1 MNLPGFFAP
10 SAAVLFALIAPLVLF
25 YFLKLKRPHM
35 LVPSLV
41 LWKQVLQDSRVN
53 SPFQRFKRNI
63 LLLLQL
69 LLLIL
74 IVLAA
79 MQPYWRGEAGRAER
93 LPILIDVSAS
103 MAALDKPG
111 GQSRLDAVKRQ
122 VREIIDGM
130 LPDQQLCLLT
140 FGRTAHRLTGFTDN
154 QRVLHAA
161 VDSIEMH
168 DVVSDVDDAL
178 RMTQA
183 LARRE
188 PFDHVLMLTDGN
200 IPAQADTE
208 LSFRLDYQPVAKAGQ
223 NMGITALTARRSTG
237 GGWDVFVRI
246 DSTAEY
252 ATTATMELVRDG
264 QVTATEVITVSKDE
278 AERLVFPVSADQAVS
293 LQVRLK
299 PDDFDALA
307 SDNIAFLDLAPPRR
321 LAVYVPAEMVTYRLA
336 MRAMDQVRLYPREGA
351 DEPDTFDL
359 VISDQPD
366 DADRIA
372 NMKLLVAVT
381 PDPVKPLTTTDDE
394 PTTVI
399 DWHRTNVAFEHVT
412 LTDLI
417 VLDNVSYNENV
428 GDGDLEALGYEVIA
442 HGRFGPVMLQHR
454 QGPRLT
460 YYMLFH
466 SDRSTFPY
474 RVGFPVF
481 VSNLVRLAMQQAG
494 LAETPGHRTGVLPEL
509 ELSPSTSY
517 RVNGPQGVVED
528 SAASDAN
535 GILGGVATE
544 RVGRYTIE
552 RDGSPIAQV
561 GASLLSASETLMER
575 AEQIQFRELAVGAG
589 DTRVKMDQSFW
600 HMLAMIALFVLMI
613 EWWYF
618 HRKPGGFDR

>member
-10 SAAVLFALIAPLVLF
+10 SAAALFALIGPVVLF
-25 YFLKLKRPHM
+25 YFLKLKRPHLM
-35 LVPSLV
+35 VPSLV

-53 SPFQRFKRNI
+53 SPFQKFKRNV

-111 GQSRLDAVKRQ
+111 GQSRLDVVKDQ
-122 VREIIDGM
+122 VRQIIDGM
-130 LPDQQLCLLT
+130 LPDQQLCLIT

-154 QRVLHAA
+154 QRVLREAL
-161 VDSIEMH
+161 DSIEIH

-188 PFDHVLMLTDGN
+188 PFNRVLLLTDGN
-200 IPAQADTE
+200 IPSQADTE

-246 DSTAEY
+246 DSTAEF
-252 ATTATMELVRDG
+252 ATTATLELVRDG
-264 QVTATEVITVSKDE
+264 QVTASEVITVSKDE
-278 AERLVFPVSADQAVS
+278 AERLVFSISADQGVS
-293 LQVRLK
+293 IEARLK

-307 SDNIAFLDLAPPRR
+307 PDNIAFLDLAPPRR
-321 LAVYVPAEMVTYRLA
+321 LNVYVPHDMVTYRLA
-336 MRAMDQVRLYPREGA
+336 LRAMDQVQLYPREGS
-351 DEPDTFDL
+351 DDPDTFDL
-359 VISDQPD
+359 IISDQRD
-366 DADRIA
+366 DANRIA
-372 NMKLLVAVT
+372 NVKLLVAVT
-381 PDPVKPLTTTDDE
+381 PDAVTPLVTADSDQ
-394 PTTVI
+394 TTVI
-399 DWHRTNVAFEHVT
+399 DWQRTNVAFEHVT

-417 VLDNVSYNENV
+417 VLDNVRYNENI
-428 GDGDLEALGYEVIA
+428 GDGDLEALGFEVIA
-442 HGRFGPVMLQHR
+442 HGRFGPLMLQQR
-454 QGPRLT
+454 EGPRLS

-466 SDRSTFPY
+466 SDRSNFPY
-474 RVGFPVF
+474 RVGFPVL

-494 LAETPGHRTGVLPEL
+494 LAETPGHRTGVLPEM

-517 RVNGPQGVVED
+517 RIVGPQGLVD
-528 SAASDAN
+528 DGATSDGN
-535 GILGGVATE
+535 GILSGIAAH

-552 RDGSPIAQV
+552 RSGSAVAQI
-561 GASLLSASETLMER
+561 GASLLSASETLMSR
-575 AEQIQFRELAVGAG
+575 AEQIQFRELAVSAG
-589 DTRVKMDQSFW
+589 DAKVKMDQSFW
-600 HMLAMIALFVLMI
+600 HILALLAMGVLMI

-618 HRKPGGFDR
+618 HRKPGGFH